1 MGPKAGAQA
10 ALPRRSLVGLDPGVR
25 RGTGEA
31 MLKLDPQNL
40 SLDQLRD
47 LWQGTE
53 ARLDDASM
61 QRIAESA
68 ASVERI
74 VAGGE
79 TVYGVNTGFGL
90 LANTRIPSERLAE
103 LQTNLILSHSAGLG
117 DPLPRHVTRLMIVL
131 KLLGLGRGY
140 SGVRPL
146 VIEALQALLDHD
158 AMPVIPAQGSV
169 GASGDLAPLAHLI
182 AALMGHGSID
192 HSGEVLPARDALQR
206 IGLDPLQLG
215 PKEGLALINGTQM
228 STAVALDALFRGE
241 RVFAAAIAAG
251 AMSVDALKGS
261 AKPFDPR
268 ISELRGQ
275 PGQIRVAAA
284 IHDLLQGSEILVS
297 HVKCERVQDPYSFRC
312 QPQVMGAALDLLE
325 NAARTLTIEAGA
337 VTDNPIVFADDDT
350 AISGGNFH
358 AQPVAFAADTI
369 AIALCEVGSISE
381 RRVSVLVDPK
391 MSGLPAFLTEDSG
404 VNSGLMIPQVT
415 AAALVSE
422 NKSLA
427 FPASVDSIPTS
438 AGQEDHVSMAPIAA
452 RKAGQ
457 IARNAAGVIAVE
469 LMAGA
474 EGIDYHAPL
483 KTSPGMQH
491 VHASVRELSP
501 HFTADRYWADE
512 MSALQSAVLA
522 GEIGGRLLP
531 LLGR

>member
-1 MGPKAGAQA
+1 MKVNPENIG
-10 ALPRRSLVGLDPGVR
+10 
-25 RGTGEA
+25 
-31 MLKLDPQNL
+31 
-40 SLDQLRD
+40 LDQLRQ
-47 LWQGTE
+47 LWSGVE
-53 ARLDDASM
+53 ASLDDAAM
-61 QRIAESA
+61 ERVAESA
-68 ASVERI
+68 SSIERI

-90 LANTRIPSERLAE
+90 LANTRIADDRLAE

-146 VIEALQALLDHD
+146 VIEALQRLLDAD
-158 AMPVIPAQGSV
+158 AMPQIPAQGSV

-182 AALMGHGSID
+182 AALMGYGRID
-192 HSGEVLPARDALQR
+192 VSGEVLPASAALQR
-206 IGLDPLQLG
+206 LGLEPLQLG
-215 PKEGLALINGTQM
+215 PKEGLALINGTQA
-228 STAVALDALFRGE
+228 SAALALDALFQGE

-268 ISELRGQ
+268 ISALRGQ
-275 PGQIRVAAA
+275 PGQIRVADA
-284 IHDLLQGSEILVS
+284 IAGLLQGSEILTS
-297 HVKCERVQDPYSFRC
+297 HIACSRVQDPYSFRC
-312 QPQVMGAALDLLE
+312 QPQVMGASLDLLQ
-325 NAARTLTIEAGA
+325 NAARTLTIEGAA
-337 VTDNPIVFADDDT
+337 VTDNPIVFADEDS

-358 AQPVAFAADTI
+358 AQPVAFAADII

-391 MSGLPAFLTEDSG
+391 MSGLPAFLTPDSG

-438 AGQEDHVSMAPIAA
+438 AGQEDHVSMGPIAA
-452 RKAGQ
+452 RKAAQ

-469 LMAGA
+469 LMAAA

-483 KTSPGMQH
+483 KTSPKLQSI
-491 VHASVRELSP
+491 HAAVRKLSP

-512 MSALQSAVLA
+512 MSALQSAVLK
-522 GEIGGRLLP
+522 GEIGAEGVALS
-531 LLGR
+531 

>member
-1 MGPKAGAQA
+1 
-10 ALPRRSLVGLDPGVR
+10 
-25 RGTGEA
+25 
-31 MLKLDPQNL
+31 MLKLNPESIDL
-40 SLDQLRD
+40 GTLRR
-47 LWQGTE
+47 LWQGET
-53 ARLDDASM
+53 ASLDDASM
-61 QRIAESA
+61 QRVATSAEA
-68 ASVERI
+68 VERI

-90 LANTRIPSERLAE
+90 LANTRIPNDRLAE

-117 DPLPRHVTRLMIVL
+117 DPLPRQVTRLMIQL
-131 KLLGLGRGY
+131 KLLGLGRGH

-146 VIEALQALLDHD
+146 IIDALQRLLDTD
-158 AMPVIPAQGSV
+158 AMPVIPSQGSV

-182 AALMGHGSID
+182 SALMGYGRID
-192 HSGEVLPARDALQR
+192 VAGEVLAAREALKK
-206 IGLDPLQLG
+206 IGVEELQLG
-215 PKEGLALINGTQM
+215 PKEGLALINGTQA
-228 STAVALDALFRGE
+228 STAIALDALFRGE

-251 AMSVDALKGS
+251 ALSLDALKGS
-261 AKPFDPR
+261 TKPFDPR
-268 ISELRGQ
+268 ISALRGQ
-275 PGQIRVAAA
+275 PGQIKVAKALRELM
-284 IHDLLQGSEILVS
+284 DGSEILAS
-297 HVKCERVQDPYSFRC
+297 HQCCCSKVQDPYSFRC
-312 QPQVMGAALDLLE
+312 QPQVMGASLDLLE

-337 VTDNPIVFADDDT
+337 VTDNPIVFADEDT

-369 AIALCEVGSISE
+369 SMALCEVGSISE

-391 MSGLPAFLTEDSG
+391 MSGLPAFLTQDSG

-452 RKAGQ
+452 RKAAQ

-469 LMAGA
+469 LMAAA

-483 KTSPGMQH
+483 KTSPKLAE
-491 VHASVRELSP
+491 VHAAVRTRSP
-501 HFTADRYWADE
+501 QFTADRYWADE
-512 MSALQSAVLA
+512 MSALQAAVLA
-522 GEIGGRLLP
+522 GEIGAEGVELS
-531 LLGR
+531 

>member
-1 MGPKAGAQA
+1 
-10 ALPRRSLVGLDPGVR
+10 
-25 RGTGEA
+25 
-31 MLKLDPQNL
+31 MLKLNPEAIDL
-40 SLDQLRD
+40 STLRE
-47 LWQGTE
+47 LWSGAE
-53 ARLDDASM
+53 ASLDDASM
-61 QRIAESA
+61 QRVANSA
-68 ASVERI
+68 AAVERI

-90 LANTRIPSERLAE
+90 LANTRIPDERLAE

-117 DPLPRHVTRLMIVL
+117 DPLPRHVVRLMIVL
-131 KLLGLGRGY
+131 KLLGLGRGH

-146 VIEALQALLDHD
+146 VIEALQRLLDAD
-158 AMPVIPAQGSV
+158 AMPLIPSQGSV

-182 AALMGHGSID
+182 AALMGFGRVCF
-192 HSGEVLPARDALQR
+192 GTAALPAEAALKR
-206 IGLDPLQLG
+206 LGLQPLQLG
-215 PKEGLALINGTQM
+215 PKEGLALINGTQA
-228 STAVALDALFRGE
+228 SAALALDALFQGE
-241 RVFAAAIAAG
+241 RVFGAAIAAG
-251 AMSVDALKGS
+251 ALSVDALKGS

-284 IHDLLQGSEILVS
+284 IHGLLQGSEILTS
-297 HVKCERVQDPYSFRC
+297 HVACSRVQDPYSFRC
-312 QPQVMGAALDLLE
+312 QPQVMGAALDLMQ
-325 NAARTLTIEAGA
+325 NAARTLTIEAAA

-358 AQPVAFAADTI
+358 AEPVAFAADTI
-369 AIALCEVGSISE
+369 AMALCEVGSISE

-452 RKAGQ
+452 RKAAQ
-457 IARNAAGVIAVE
+457 VARNAAGVIAVE
-469 LMAGA
+469 LMAAA

-483 KTSPGMQH
+483 KTSPGLQQ
-491 VHASVRELSP
+491 VYASVRAHSP

-522 GEIGGRLLP
+522 GEIAAEGVALA
-531 LLGR
+531 